1 MEFSNHE
8 TFEIKL
14 TKSLIVDL
22 VEKCLLPTVFQDD
35 TIEPTI
41 SCESKEQRFDLNNLN
56 LIEFK
61 EEIFNDTKIDYFSM
75 CMSNYDKKMRDYVLF
90 MKNTT
95 LEDEIEVVFRSN
107 SKMWIDD
114 NLLVIKEFLCNYKEN
129 KKTIKQ
135 NKVETRCENKNII
148 SEVTEKQIKN
158 SIDKPVE
165 ISNENE
171 ILKQGKKETLT
182 VIGIVVTALGVIATI
197 IIGVVEIMK

>member
-1 MEFSNHE
+1 MEFSNRE

-41 SCESKEQRFDLNNLN
+41 SCESKEQIFDLNNLN

-61 EEIFNDTKIDYFSM
+61 EEILNDTKIDYFSM

-95 LEDEIEVVFRSN
+95 LKDEVEVVFRSN

-114 NLLVIKEFLCNYKEN
+114 NLLIIKEFFNNYKVDKDKIIQSKIEIKTKNESDKIVTKIIEN
-129 KKTIKQ
+129 QIEKPIDES
-135 NKVETRCENKNII
+135 VEVTNKNQKQPWQRAEII
-148 SEVTEKQIKN
+148 GAIA
-158 SIDKPVE
+158 I
-165 ISNENE
+165 
-171 ILKQGKKETLT
+171 
-182 VIGIVVTALGVIATI
+182 VIAILIAVIQHYTN
-197 IIGVVEIMK
+197 K